1 MKFKTTF
8 DRKANLRM
16 HKVDGKL
23 DKDILLAKLN
33 EIYSMSEYDP
43 DMNVLWDIRE
53 ADLSSFNFTEVA
65 TIKEL
70 AGSFWGT
77 AGKSKAALIVSR
89 DVEYGLTRMYSTL
102 LKNKTNSEVYIFRNY
117 DEALAWIKK

>member
-1 MKFKTTF
+1 MKFITTF

-16 HKVDGKL
+16 HKVNGKL
-23 DKDILLAKLN
+23 DKEILLAKLN
-33 EIYSMSEYDP
+33 EIYSMPEYDP
-43 DMNVLWDIRE
+43 NMNVLWDIRE
-53 ADLSSFNFTEVA
+53 ADLSSFNFAEVA